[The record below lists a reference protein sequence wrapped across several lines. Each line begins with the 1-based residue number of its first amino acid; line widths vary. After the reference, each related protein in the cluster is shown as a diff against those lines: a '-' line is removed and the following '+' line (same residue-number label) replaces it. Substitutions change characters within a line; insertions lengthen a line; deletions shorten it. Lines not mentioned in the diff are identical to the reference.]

1 MSPFRNRARHTA
13 NPVKERLQLTRRC
26 FTRDWVDFVRNFTY
40 QRNEASQ
47 ESQLRS
53 CLVIKIG
60 LNLCR
65 FLLDRR
71 FGQADNKEAFARL
84 YRISQ
89 FLPVSFDEFEGSDCK
104 RASFSRDA
112 QGRFGSSKAGRGLNV
127 RNGLL
132 AEGNIGKTVVC
143 FAIPNNVRAREKR
156 QIFSLLFFC
165 AGNIR
170 I

>member
-1 MSPFRNRARHTA
+1 MSPFRNPARHTA
-13 NPVKERLQLTRRC
+13 NPVKERLQLTRRY

-60 LNLCR
+60 LNLSR

-84 YRISQ
+84 YRIFQ
-89 FLPVSFDEFEGSDCK
+89 LLPVSFDEFEGSDCK

-112 QGRFGSSKAGRGLNV
+112 QGRFGSGKAGRGLNASEMV
-127 RNGLL
+127 FSRK
-132 AEGNIGKTVVC
+132 EIS
-143 FAIPNNVRAREKR
+143 EKR
-156 QIFSLLFFC
+156 LF
-165 AGNIR
+165 ASR
-170 I
+170 YRTT